1 MFSCFNNVQRD
12 AIEFPSQFLENF
24 VYQYEVIEYI
34 SSHIETK
41 EPLHPNDFKKLYDL
55 KLFMSGLFLTRF
67 VQMSEMDLILY
78 SQTEQDPISIEKES
92 LKKWQVNPNSDLDN
106 LRMPQFSHIFGGGYE
121 SNYYSY
127 QWAEI
132 LSLDLLDEF
141 SMNFDNTG

>member
-1 MFSCFNNVQRD
+1 
-12 AIEFPSQFLENF
+12 
-24 VYQYEVIEYI
+24 
-34 SSHIETK
+34 
-41 EPLHPNDFKKLYDL
+41 
-55 KLFMSGLFLTRF
+55 
-67 VQMSEMDLILY
+67 MSEMDLILY
-78 SQTEQDPISIEKES
+78 SQTEKDPVSIEKES

-141 SMNFDNTG
+141 SRNFHNSEKIQSLAQSYKENVLYTGGYNDMEFNFYQILGRKPNMDKYLKYYGIIS

>member
-55 KLFMSGLFLTRF
+55 IFKYEL
-67 VQMSEMDLILY
+67 
-78 SQTEQDPISIEKES
+78 KEI
-92 LKKWQVNPNSDLDN
+92 K
-106 LRMPQFSHIFGGGYE
+106 IGYE
-121 SNYYSY
+121 PAIDDEMLLAFINKNGVNLINKS
-127 QWAEI
+127 I
-132 LSLDLLDEF
+132 LLPKI
-141 SMNFDNTG
+141 